1 MSFGDLLG
9 NLAQSALSG
18 QNNGNLQQM
27 LGSVLGGQGDNAL
40 LSAITPMILNWV
52 QQQGGAEQAFSQL
65 QAMGLSNTV
74 SSPLE
79 IVQRIFSEQQVQQ
92 VAEQASTTSD
102 NVYNTL
108 ADALPN
114 VVQQLN
120 GAQGVD
126 LQQLSGLASSLFK

>member
-27 LGSVLGGQGDNAL
+27 LGSVLGSQGDNAL
-40 LSAITPMILNWV
+40 LAAITPMILNWV